1 MLPDVKAEYE
11 KLDKTL
17 SVPYFP
23 HVSMGWDNNPR
34 FDTFRPGILRDCSV
48 ENIEKALVQA
58 RDYADAHPD
67 QPPLITIN
75 SWNEWTESSYLE
87 PDDLRGYGYLDAIRR
102 VFCDQ
107 ED

>member
-23 HVSMGWDNNPR
+23 HVSVGWDNNPR
-34 FDTFRPGILRDCSV
+34 FDTFRPGILRDCTA
-48 ENIEKALVQA
+48 ENIERALVQA
-58 RDYADAHPD
+58 RDYADAHPT

-87 PDDLRGYGYLDAIRR
+87 PDDLHGYGYLDAIRR